1 MQSAKQDRFLNQEK
15 GSTMGWYSRSWR
27 SRDGRETGIGKER
40 KGDGEGRGGWR
51 RSGWNVGRVYGIRSI
66 RYKELEV

>member
-40 KGDGEGRGGWR
+40 KGDGEGRVEAKLVECGE
-51 RSGWNVGRVYGIRSI
+51 SI
-66 RYKELEV
+66 WYKEYKV